1 MVALQLNKDNKNLV
15 SSNHRKNSNWALLEQ
30 NEFWNNFFF
39 RIGNGESLRGVS
51 KDLGIPFQTVWS
63 AIMIDERRKATYED
77 AKMSRAH
84 FHAARIE
91 ELIEEVE
98 LGNIDPRVA
107 RVSIDARKWLAAKM
121 YPKFFSERV
130 QLQHDVTVDVRKQHI
145 EELRQMNRKKMN
157 KSNFKTSD
165 DTCSL

>member
-15 SSNHRKNSNWALLEQ
+15 SSNHRKSSNWALLEQ

-98 LGNIDPRVA
+98 LGNIDPQVA

-130 QLQHDVTVDVRKQHI
+130 QLQH
-145 EELRQMNRKKMN
+145 MM
-157 KSNFKTSD
+157 
-165 DTCSL
+165 

>member
-1 MVALQLNKDNKNLV
+1 MVALQLNKDNKTLV
-15 SSNHRKNSNWALLEQ
+15 SSNHRKSSNWALLEQ

-98 LGNIDPRVA
+98 LGNIDPQVA

-121 YPKFFSERV
+121 YPKFFSE
-130 QLQHDVTVDVRKQHI
+130 KGSSFN
-145 EELRQMNRKKMN
+145 MM
-157 KSNFKTSD
+157 
-165 DTCSL
+165 